1 MLTAPVG
8 RGGMPRALGTFHL
21 VETAK
26 NTSEVGTD
34 ENFPWESGRLR
45 NQRVERGI
53 SLRPVRPNSVTSISP
68 VGGRPRTLIAF
79 RSLVVRRTPH
89 TMSRSRLHTY
99 ILAGC
104 LACFATAT
112 PALAQ
117 DDDGAPLQEKDDI
130 VQLNPRPEGWTIQ
143 ELFRAISEMTGAS
156 ILYEEQNAVIKSKKI
171 TFIGAQA
178 VPKSR
183 LFDWLQAV
191 LSYHGLV
198 LVPVGPKGPDGQQ
211 QWFALDQANANL
223 TSRPVYIDENDI
235 LDYADR
241 DGLYVVTSIT
251 LQNIKDTSRVRQ
263 ALAQMST
270 KTAGLGR
277 INDIQG
283 SRSIIIGDFAPIVAA
298 MKRLV
303 DFIDID
309 NPTTEPS
316 MEVIQ
321 LQHAVATELEPILQE
336 LIDQSTLSQPRPGRQ
351 PATPTDE
358 PEPKIMADPRLD
370 ALIVYAVESHMKKI
384 KELIEKLDVPNT
396 NYRQRIHFR
405 PLKHT
410 DSDEMADILQELI
423 SDAGVAGGSR
433 STSGRRTNRPTGN
446 AGGTQPGAFGG
457 GVAEGEP
464 VIIADRRSNSLI
476 IHASPTQFT
485 EIDELI
491 TQLDKSR
498 PQVLIETALVEL
510 ALSDQLTLGVELFG
524 SSNDILVDTDGD
536 GIGDKLTQST
546 KGFASSLFG
555 LSEGVS
561 KDVDGVTVPVGRSPT
576 LGAGFTAGIFKD
588 GKMPVLLSAFAS
600 SGRAKIATMPSVV
613 TNDNEE
619 AELRLERTTSYQNT
633 VRSDNGDS
641 TDSYETI
648 TATTELRISP
658 TIASDNYLRLTI
670 DQTVANF
677 GARPTP
683 GAPPDQT
690 SRTVSTNVTIP
701 DKYTVVLGGLVQRE
715 ERSSVSKVPFLG
727 DLPLIGWLFRTSDDQ
742 ANPSHL
748 FLFVTPRIL
757 RDTETFTDYH
767 RLTWEK
773 KLLQDD
779 LFGSEV
785 DMLHHNFRGPNATET
800 AEEQLRRIED
810 SGELDGP
817 RLKAP
822 PSESERVEMARS
834 RLGAN
839 EPSKPTPTPPED
851 GAPPSTTPPATSGEK

>member
-1 MLTAPVG
+1 ML
-8 RGGMPRALGTFHL
+8 
-21 VETAK
+21 
-26 NTSEVGTD
+26 
-34 ENFPWESGRLR
+34 
-45 NQRVERGI
+45 
-53 SLRPVRPNSVTSISP
+53 
-68 VGGRPRTLIAF
+68 
-79 RSLVVRRTPH
+79 
-89 TMSRSRLHTY
+89 RSRLHSTL
-99 ILAGC
+99 LAGL
-104 LACFATAT
+104 LACALTT

-117 DDDGAPLQEKDDI
+117 DGEDGQPLPEDDQI
-130 VQLNPRPEGWTIQ
+130 VRLNPREGGWKIPD
-143 ELFRAISEMTGAS
+143 LFRAISEMTGAS
-156 ILYEEQNAVIKSKKI
+156 ILFEEQNAVIKSKTI
-171 TFIGAQA
+171 TFIGEQPI
-178 VPKSR
+178 PKTR

-191 LSYHGLV
+191 LSFHGLV
-198 LVPVGPKGPDGQQ
+198 LVPVGPPGPDGQQ

-223 TSRPVYIDENDI
+223 TSKPVYVPEDEI

-251 LQNIKDTSRVRQ
+251 LKYIKDSSRVRQ
-263 ALAQMST
+263 ALSQMST

-283 SRSIIIGDFAPIVAA
+283 SRSLIIGDFAPIVAA

-303 DFIDID
+303 DFIDIES
-309 NPTTEPS
+309 PSTEPY

-336 LIDQSTLSQPRPGRQ
+336 LIEQSTLAAPRPGRQ
-351 PATPTDE
+351 PAQPDEE

-370 ALIVYAVESHMKKI
+370 ALIVYAVETHMNKI
-384 KELIEKLDVPNT
+384 KDLIAKLDVENT
-396 NYRQRIHFR
+396 SYRQRIHFR

-410 DSDEMADILQELI
+410 DADEMAGILQELI
-423 SDAGVAGGSR
+423 TDAGVAGGSR
-433 STSGRRTNRPTGN
+433 TTSGRRNTRNPAQPN
-446 AGGTQPGAFGG
+446 QPGAFGG

-476 IHASPTQFT
+476 VHASPTQFD

-491 TQLDKSR
+491 QNLDRSR

-524 SSNDILVDTDGD
+524 SSNNILVDTDGD
-536 GIGDKLTQST
+536 GVGDTLTEST
-546 KGFASSLFG
+546 KFFGTSLFG
-555 LSEGVS
+555 FSSPVNRE
-561 KDVDGVTVPVGRSPT
+561 VDGVTVPVGRSPN
-576 LGAGFTAGIFKD
+576 LGTGFTAGIFKD

-619 AELRLERTTSYQNT
+619 ATLRLERTTSYRQSIRDDT
-633 VRSDNGDS
+633 GD
-641 TDSYETI
+641 TRDSFDSV

-677 GARPTP
+677 GSRPQP
-683 GAPPDQT
+683 DAPPDQT
-690 SRTVSTNVTIP
+690 SRTVSTNVTVP

-727 DLPLIGWLFRTSDDQ
+727 DLPILGWLFRTSDDSST
-742 ANPSHL
+742 PSHL

-757 RDTETFTDYH
+757 RDTETFSDYH

-785 DMLHHNFRGPNATET
+785 PITGGNFHGPNATES
-800 AEEQLRRIED
+800 AEERLRRIEE

-822 PSESERVEMARS
+822 PTEEERIDMAR
-834 RLGAN
+834 RALEKGEA
-839 EPSKPTPTPPED
+839 TPPEEPAPEPEPKPDAD
-851 GAPPSTTPPATSGEK
+851 GAGEK

>member
-1 MLTAPVG
+1 
-8 RGGMPRALGTFHL
+8 
-21 VETAK
+21 
-26 NTSEVGTD
+26 
-34 ENFPWESGRLR
+34 
-45 NQRVERGI
+45 
-53 SLRPVRPNSVTSISP
+53 
-68 VGGRPRTLIAF
+68 
-79 RSLVVRRTPH
+79 
-89 TMSRSRLHTY
+89 MSRSRLHR
-99 ILAGC
+99 ILLSRVLAGC
-104 LACFATAT
+104 LALAAAS

-117 DDDGAPLQEKDDI
+117 DDGEDAPLREEDQI
-130 VQLNPRPEGWTIQ
+130 VQLNPREGGWEIQ
-143 ELFRAISEMTGAS
+143 DLFRAISEMTGAS
-156 ILYEEQNAVIKSKKI
+156 ILFEGQNAVIKSKKI
-171 TFIGAQA
+171 EFIGTQPI
-178 VPKSR
+178 PKAR

-198 LVPVGPKGPDGQQ
+198 LVPVGPESPTGQQ

-223 TSRPVYIDENDI
+223 TSRPVYIAEGDI

-251 LQNIKDTSRVRQ
+251 LKNIKDTGRVRQ
-263 ALAQMST
+263 ALSQMST

-283 SRSIIIGDFAPIVAA
+283 SRSLIIGDFAPIVAA

-303 DFIDID
+303 DFIDIESGA
-309 NPTTEPS
+309 TEPF
-316 MEVIQ
+316 MKVIH

-336 LIDQSTLSQPRPGRQ
+336 LIEQSTITQQRPGRQ
-351 PATPTDE
+351 PANQLDE

-370 ALIVYAVESHMKKI
+370 ALIVYAVETHMNKI
-384 KELIEKLDVPNT
+384 EELISQLDVPNT

-410 DSDEMADILQELI
+410 DADEMAGILQELI
-423 SDAGVAGGSR
+423 TDAGVAGGSR
-433 STSGRRTNRPTGN
+433 TSSGRRNARPAN
-446 AGGTQPGAFGG
+446 QQTQPGAFGG

-476 IHASPTQFT
+476 VHASPTQFT

-491 TQLDKSR
+491 TQLDRSR

-510 ALSDQLTLGVELFG
+510 ALTDQLTLGVELFG
-524 SSNDILVDTDGD
+524 SSNNILVDTDGD
-536 GIGDKLTQST
+536 GVGDTLTEDT
-546 KGFASSLFG
+546 KFFGSSLFG
-555 LSEGVS
+555 FSEAVTRE
-561 KDVDGVTVPVGRSPT
+561 VDGVSVPVGRSPT
-576 LGAGFTAGIFKD
+576 LGTGFTAGIFKD

-619 AELRLERTTSYQNT
+619 ATLRLERTTSFRQSIRDDT
-633 VRSDNGDS
+633 GD
-641 TDSYETI
+641 TRDSFDSV

-670 DQTVANF
+670 DQQVANF
-677 GARPTP
+677 GARPQP
-683 GAPPDQT
+683 DAPPDQV
-690 SRTVSTNVTIP
+690 SRTVSTNVTVP
-701 DKYTVVLGGLVQRE
+701 DKYTVVLGGLVQKE

-727 DLPLIGWLFRTSDDQ
+727 DLPLVGWLFRTSDDS

-779 LFGSEV
+779 IFGSEV
-785 DMLHHNFRGPNATET
+785 DLLSANFRGPNAEET
-800 AEEQLRRIED
+800 AEERLRRIEE

-822 PSESERVEMARS
+822 PSEEERIEMAR
-834 RLGAN
+834 RKLDAGEA
-839 EPSKPTPTPPED
+839 TPPPAPQAPQD
-851 GAPPSTTPPATSGEK
+851 GGGTDGN